1 MTGMSIPRSSAC
13 VQKGLLAECD
23 TSISFLSIF
32 IPFVQPPLVILL
44 TKGVFN
50 DGTLAA
56 IVFKMSLN
64 GWFAGHLSLKPSGY
78 LSSKSFKDKEQLA

>member
-23 TSISFLSIF
+23 TSKTILSIF
-32 IPFVQPPLVILL
+32 IPCVQPPLVILL

-64 GWFAGHLSLKPSGY
+64 GWFTGHLSLKPSRY
-78 LSSKSFKDKEQLA
+78 LFNMSFTDKEQLA